1 MHKEPET
8 LGEILKTA
16 RMRADITMETL
27 AERVDI
33 TERYLY
39 RIENEGKKPSFDVL
53 YKLIRE
59 LAIPA
64 DSIFYPEKPSKD
76 SEIENLVRMLYG
88 CNERSRQ
95 SEKHGFRIV
104 SDFTVDL
111 NFQNIAS
118 LSFLFV
124 FGFGLR
130 LQFTGRSAVKGLY
143 KINLP
148 GGVDGVTV

>member
-8 LGEILKTA
+8 LEEILKTA

-64 DSIFYPEKPSKD
+64 DSIFYPED

-88 CNERSRQ
+88 CNERSMEIIKATVKATLESQPKEQ
-95 SEKHGFRIV
+95 S
-104 SDFTVDL
+104 
-111 NFQNIAS
+111 
-118 LSFLFV
+118 
-124 FGFGLR
+124 
-130 LQFTGRSAVKGLY
+130 
-143 KINLP
+143 
-148 GGVDGVTV
+148 

>member
-1 MHKEPET
+1 MHNKPET
-8 LGEILKTA
+8 LSCIIKSACENAG
-16 RMRADITMETL
+16 ITIEAL
-27 AERVDI
+27 ANKVDI

-88 CNERSRQ
+88 CNERSMEIIKATVKATLESQPKEQ
-95 SEKHGFRIV
+95 S
-104 SDFTVDL
+104 
-111 NFQNIAS
+111 
-118 LSFLFV
+118 
-124 FGFGLR
+124 
-130 LQFTGRSAVKGLY
+130 
-143 KINLP
+143 
-148 GGVDGVTV
+148 

>member
-39 RIENEGKKPSFDVL
+39 RI
-53 YKLIRE
+53 KLIRE

-88 CNERSRQ
+88 CNERSMEIIKATVKATLESQPKEQ
-95 SEKHGFRIV
+95 S
-104 SDFTVDL
+104 
-111 NFQNIAS
+111 
-118 LSFLFV
+118 
-124 FGFGLR
+124 
-130 LQFTGRSAVKGLY
+130 
-143 KINLP
+143 
-148 GGVDGVTV
+148 